1 MNLFGCWVIQEM
13 VTHCDGNIADL
24 EVVKHIQAIYTRFYD
39 DELVRSAADE
49 LLSFVATSDRAEVV
63 EARRLGVARGAIS

>member
-1 MNLFGCWVIQEM
+1 M